1 MNPHKTMN
9 ESIRYHVLKQIQ
21 DNPEITQRELAGITG
36 VSLGKLN
43 YCLKALV
50 DKGYI
55 KAVNFKNSRQK
66 SAYLYMLTPR
76 GIEEKALVTGRFLQ
90 RKMAEY
96 DRLKIEIEELRVEC
110 DQLSVNSYQNT
121 GINN

>member
-1 MNPHKTMN
+1 M
-9 ESIRYHVLKQIQ
+9 
-21 DNPEITQRELAGITG
+21 G
-36 VSLGKLN
+36 GKLN

-76 GIEEKALVTGRFLQ
+76 GIEEKALVTGRFLK

-96 DRLKIEIEELRVEC
+96 DRLKKEIEELHREANEIKSSSPGE
-110 DQLSVNSYQNT
+110 LK
-121 GINN
+121 

>member
-1 MNPHKTMN
+1 MN

-76 GIEEKALVTGRFLQ
+76 GIEEKALVTGRFLK

-96 DRLKIEIEELRVEC
+96 DRIKAEIEELRQEAGK
-110 DQLSVNSYQNT
+110 LS
-121 GINN
+121 